1 MKCPVCGG
9 NDAYLYSED
18 GVTQPGKDIEVQI
31 RCENCGGENFIGG
44 TVAYAKIDVVLKRGS
59 IELDED
65 YM

>member
-9 NDAYLYSED
+9 NNAYLYGED

-31 RCENCGGENFIGG
+31 RCEDCGGENLVES
-44 TVAYAKIDVVLKRGS
+44 TVANARIDVVLKRGS